1 MSKLNP
7 IVLCAFVRLKEV
19 HQQSLPVIFGQLQLI
34 FQSFPFQLLPQ
45 VLQGHEKE
53 GFALEGL
60 FDIGGLFDNARH
72 TGRNALEGIG
82 SCVCISNTNTRVPR
96 SPGRNSYVHTGEI
109 GPL

>member
-1 MSKLNP
+1 MCKLNP
-7 IVLCAFVRLKEV
+7 IVLIAFERLNEV
-19 HQQSLPVIFGQLQLI
+19 HQQSLPVVLGQLQLI

-72 TGRNALEGIG
+72 RNALEGIG
-82 SCVCISNTNTRVPR
+82 SCVCISNTSTRVPR